1 MQSTC
6 NLYELDT
13 AIADLLYHGYV
24 RAQSDNNER
33 IRSYDSLPVPQN
45 INYHLISGLSNEMV
59 ERLERNRPHNFG
71 QARRISGMTPGA
83 LSTLLFYLKT
93 AKAA

>member
-1 MQSTC
+1 TC
-6 NLYELDT
+6 NLSDLDT
-13 AIADLLYHGYV
+13 AIADLLYYGYV

-33 IRSYDSLPVPQN
+33 IRSYDSLPIPQN
-45 INYHLISGLSNEMV
+45 INYRLISGLSNEMV

-71 QARRISGMTPGA
+71 QARRIAGITPGA
-83 LSTLLFYLKT
+83 LSTLLFFLKT